1 MNTEGQFHGPGK
13 LKIFDKKY
21 SQNQNINNQYCIKYH
36 QNMDYLVGTFHNG
49 NISGPCKIRFRDGST
64 IIGNFTN
71 GVKNGLYRKWNSNH
85 QLVYYGVEGGHPQMG
100 CGLSWTKW
108 EDYLVFSNYYSL
120 INEDDSASW
129 SILVPFDYRKPI
141 LIGQVNLALGL
152 AENLH
157 VAEVTSIK
165 YTCFLYLEWEF
176 GKKLDFYLYQ
186 NSKKNSIVE
195 MKNIYS
201 PISNRCDLQNITLFD
216 SWIDALNPNNST
228 PFQILK
234 KLKAEETKMNSEK
247 VQQKFLS
254 ISSIFTENNQI
265 YANMSIWQG
274 KFSKWKS
281 SKISFDF
288 DLKMHGY
295 CEFDLANQK
304 EDGNEGKH
312 KFLKWSVKKIA
323 GRFDHGKL
331 EGLALLILTRGTLV
345 FAHFSKGELHGSAVA
360 YGQQPIF
367 TEIEVSVIESI
378 L

>member
-1 MNTEGQFHGPGK
+1 
-13 LKIFDKKY
+13 
-21 SQNQNINNQYCIKYH
+21 
-36 QNMDYLVGTFHNG
+36 MDYMVGTFHNG
-49 NISGPCKIRFRDGST
+49 NISGPFKIRFTDGST
-64 IIGNFTN
+64 IIGNCTN
-71 GVKNGLYRKWNSNH
+71 GVKNGLYRKWDSKE
-85 QLVYYGVEGGHPQMG
+85 QLVYYGYEGGHPQMG
-100 CGLSWTKW
+100 SGLSWTKW
-108 EDYLVFSNYYSL
+108 ESYLVFSNYYSL
-120 INEDDSASW
+120 INEDDSALW

-157 VAEVTSIK
+157 AAEVIAIK
-165 YTCFLYLEWEF
+165 DKCFLYLEWEF

-265 YANMSIWQG
+265 YANMSIWHG
-274 KFSKWKS
+274 KISKWKA
-281 SKISFDF
+281 SKICFDF
-288 DLKMHGY
+288 DLQMHGY
-295 CEFDLANQK
+295 CEFELANQK

-312 KFLKWSVKKIA
+312 EFLQWSVRKIA

-331 EGLALLILTRGTLV
+331 EGLAMLMLSRGTLV

-367 TEIEVSVIESI
+367 REIEVSVIKSTG
-378 L
+378 

>member
-1 MNTEGQFHGPGK
+1 MYQVPSQYGLHGWN
-13 LKIFDKKY
+13 F
-21 SQNQNINNQYCIKYH
+21 
-36 QNMDYLVGTFHNG
+36 FRG

-165 YTCFLYLEWEF
+165 YTCILYLEWKF
-176 GKKLDFYLYQ
+176 GKELESFLYRNFKKNGTVEMRSFYL
-186 NSKKNSIVE
+186 
-195 MKNIYS
+195 
-201 PISNRCDLQNITLFD
+201 PISNEFDLHNITISNECDIQNVTLFD
-216 SWIDALNPNNST
+216 SWMADLNPNHST
-228 PFQILK
+228 PFQFLK
-234 KLKAEETKMNSEK
+234 QLKAEGTKMNSEK

-254 ISSIFTENNQI
+254 VSSVFTENNHI
-265 YANMSIWQG
+265 FANMSIWQG
-274 KFSKWKS
+274 KFSKWKA
-281 SKISFDF
+281 SKISLDY
-288 DLKMHGY
+288 DLQM
-295 CEFDLANQK
+295 
-304 EDGNEGKH
+304 
-312 KFLKWSVKKIA
+312 
-323 GRFDHGKL
+323 
-331 EGLALLILTRGTLV
+331 IL
-345 FAHFSKGELHGSAVA
+345 
-360 YGQQPIF
+360 
-367 TEIEVSVIESI
+367 
-378 L
+378 